1 MTGATGLIGS
11 QLGISLVK
19 QGHELTVLSR
29 RGNARDLPFPARVLA
44 WDYINPLP
52 ESVLFAG
59 NETYDAV
66 IHLAG
71 ETVAQRWSK
80 GVKEK
85 IYDSRVKST
94 KALITSFNNQK
105 KPVRVWLNA
114 SAIGIYGDRGSTD
127 LNEDTKPATGFL
139 PHVCQEWERALQALT
154 AATRSVALRFGV
166 VFSGEGGALPKM
178 AQPFIYGLGGP
189 IGRGSDYLSWIHVDD
204 AVNAIIHILN
214 SETLAG
220 PINIVAPEPVTN
232 RVFTKQLARALKM
245 PAFFPVPKLLLKIL
259 LGEMSTIILSSSKV
273 MPQKLLQSG
282 FTFKFSNVATA
293 CDDLFNFCPPR
304 GTRMFI
310 ARQWIAGLPADHF
323 PFFSAAENLE
333 TITPPWLNFR
343 IIGKSTK
350 QIQEGTLIDYKL
362 RIKGLPVK
370 WRTRIENWDP
380 PHRFVDTQLRGP
392 YRTWHHTHTFEKLG
406 GGTLM
411 TDRVLYRMYFWPF
424 GDFALPMV
432 KKDVTTIFTY
442 RKQVIEKLLGSKN
455 QSTLKPTNIG

>member
-11 QLGISLVK
+11 QLGLSLVK

-29 RGNARDLPFPARVLA
+29 RGNARDLAFPARVLA
-44 WDYINPLP
+44 WDHINPLP

-71 ETVAQRWSK
+71 ETVAQRWNK
-80 GVKEK
+80 GVKDK

-94 KALITSFNNQK
+94 KALIASFNNHKQS
-105 KPVRVWLNA
+105 VRVWLNA
-114 SAIGIYGDRGSTD
+114 SAIGIYGNQGSNDIT
-127 LNEDTKPATGFL
+127 EDAHPATGFL
-139 PHVCQEWERALQALT
+139 PHVCQEWERTLQVLPVT
-154 AATRSVALRFGV
+154 TRTVALRFGV
-166 VFSGEGGALPKM
+166 VFSSEGGALPKM

-189 IGRGSDYLSWIHVDD
+189 IGGGRDYLSWIHVDD
-204 AVNAIIHILN
+204 AVNAILHIIN

-232 RVFTKQLARALKM
+232 RVLTQQLARTLKM
-245 PAFFPVPKLLLKIL
+245 PAFFPVPKFMLKIL

-273 MPQKLLQSG
+273 MPQKLMESG
-282 FTFKFSNVATA
+282 FKFKFSNLAAA
-293 CDDLFNFCPPR
+293 CDDLFDFCQPR

-310 ARQWIAGLPADHF
+310 TRQWIVGDPASQF

-380 PHRFVDTQLRGP
+380 PHKFVDTQLRGP

-406 GGTLM
+406 SGTLM
-411 TDRVLYRMYFWPF
+411 TDRVLYRMYFWPL

-455 QSTLKPTNIG
+455 QFTLKFSNMN

>member
-44 WDYINPLP
+44 WDHINPVP

-59 NETYDAV
+59 NDTYDAV
-66 IHLAG
+66 FHLAG
-71 ETVAQRWSK
+71 ETVAQRWNR
-80 GVKEK
+80 GVKER

-94 KALITSFNNQK
+94 KALIASFSNQK
-105 KPVRVWLNA
+105 QPVRVWLNA
-114 SAIGIYGDRGSTD
+114 SAIGIYGDQGSTE
-127 LNEDTKPATGFL
+127 LSEEAKPSTGFL
-139 PHVCQEWERALQALT
+139 PHVCQEWERTLQSVNPS
-154 AATRSVALRFGV
+154 TRSVALRFGV
-166 VFSGEGGALPKM
+166 VFSAEGGALPKM

-189 IGRGSDYLSWIHVDD
+189 IGRGDAYLSWIHVDD
-204 AVNAIIHILN
+204 AVNAILHILN

-220 PINIVAPEPVTN
+220 PINVVAPQPVTN
-232 RVFTKQLARALKM
+232 KALTQQLSRTLKM
-245 PAFFPVPKLLLKIL
+245 PAFFPVPKFILKVL
-259 LGEMSTIILSSSKV
+259 LGEMSTVILSSSKV
-273 MPQKLLQSG
+273 MPHKLLQSG
-282 FTFKFSNVATA
+282 FKFKFSNIATA
-293 CDDLFNFCPPR
+293 CDDLFSFCPPR

-310 ARQWIAGLPADHF
+310 ARQWIAGNPADHF

-343 IIGKSTK
+343 IVKKSTE

-370 WRTRIENWDP
+370 WRTRIENWNP
-380 PHRFVDTQLRGP
+380 PNKFVDTQLRGP
-392 YRTWHHTHTFEKLG
+392 YQTWHHTHTFEKVG
-406 GGTLM
+406 SGTLM

-432 KKDVTTIFTY
+432 KKDVMAIFSY
-442 RKQVIEKLLGSKN
+442 RKQIIEKLLGSKN
-455 QSTLKPTNIG
+455 QSTLKPNHIG